1 MCNLNV
7 VDESFNEKYKRGLVL
22 VKFRKLCLIVST
34 ICVVMLNMPYV
45 EANNLDTQAQKKNVD
60 SMIKSIGKQ
69 KKEDNRK
76 LEDAIKAKD
85 SLKEE
90 ENVAN
95 SRYAKFISEKEYIER
110 EEQLLDKAIK
120 EAQERYD
127 NQRDI
132 LKKRIK
138 TLYKN
143 KNSSYILA
151 MAESKSIGEFLGKVD
166 IVNKISR
173 NDQKLIE
180 KINNDK
186 LDIEFK
192 KKQKEIEKND
202 IIRKANEVK
211 RSVEQMQTS
220 RAKKDDEIRS
230 IKSRLKKLEREENEL
245 LKKSNELANQIQGL
259 QKNFTRYSSGKMMW
273 PLPSSRRI
281 TSPFGTRIH
290 PISKTKKTHHG
301 IDIAG
306 NMGSPI
312 LAAKEGRVI
321 VSGWQGGYG
330 NVVIIDHGG
339 GIASVYAHCSSLIA
353 RVGQNVRQGEVIAK
367 VGSTGYSTGPHLHF
381 EVRKNGAVVNPLNYT
396 N

>member
-1 MCNLNV
+1 M
-7 VDESFNEKYKRGLVL
+7 
-22 VKFRKLCLIVST
+22 KFRRMCLIMSAV
-34 ICVVMLNMPYV
+34 CVVMLNVPYV
-45 EANNLDTQAQKKNVD
+45 GANNLDTQSQKKNVD
-60 SMIKSIGKQ
+60 SMIQSIGKQ
-69 KKEDNRK
+69 KKEDKQK
-76 LEDAIKAKD
+76 LRDALKVKDNLKREED
-85 SLKEE
+85 L
-90 ENVAN
+90 AN

-120 EAQERYD
+120 EAEERYD
-127 NQRDI
+127 KQRDI

-151 MAESKSIGEFLGKVD
+151 MAESKSLGEFIGRVE

-192 KKQKEIEKND
+192 KKQKEIEKNEM
-202 IIRKANEVK
+202 IRKANEAK
-211 RSVEQMQTS
+211 RSVEQVQTS
-220 RAKKDDEIRS
+220 RAKKDDEIRN
-230 IKSRLKKLEREENEL
+230 IQIRLSRLEREENEL
-245 LKKSNELANQIQGL
+245 IKKSNELANQIRGL
-259 QKNFTRYSSGKMMW
+259 QKNFSRYSSGKMIW

-290 PISKTKKTHHG
+290 PISKKKKTHHG

-306 NMGSPI
+306 NTGSPI

-321 VSGWQGGYG
+321 KSGWEQGYG

-353 RVGQNVRQGEVIAK
+353 KVGQTVKQGQVIAK

-381 EVRKNGAVVNPLNYT
+381 EVRKNGNVVNPLNYT
-396 N
+396 R